1 MRPDFW
7 QVVYVEIEC
16 LICCFRT
23 RETKKE
29 ENNLHQAVER
39 NNIQPHGCRS
49 LLVVIYNLGHVHF
62 SWSFPS
68 PIMTYTHPSLLIGI
82 YGGMFVPIQTH
93 YECEF
98 KVTLWKFQISS
109 CFFCP
114 NGRLYFI
121 GFLCH
126 WRPLECDRSYLEVNL
141 RTLEMRPVA
150 RLLTLDSDGDR
161 HRAPSDRPS
170 SAFFCFFRS
179 FLR

>member
-1 MRPDFW
+1 MLRYNISFAALE
-7 QVVYVEIEC
+7 QEKQ
-16 LICCFRT
+16 R
-23 RETKKE
+23 KKRITSIK
-29 ENNLHQAVER
+29 LWR
-39 NNIQPHGCRS
+39 GTIFS
-49 LLVVIYNLGHVHF
+49 LMAADLFL
-62 SWSFPS
+62 S
-68 PIMTYTHPSLLIGI
+68 GI
-82 YGGMFVPIQTH
+82 SGGMFVPIQTH
-93 YECEF
+93 HECEF

-150 RLLTLDSDGDR
+150 RLLTLASDGDR
-161 HRAPSDRPS
+161 HRAPSDRPR